1 MLPSTKVL
9 EIWIM
14 ETKNIYDFL
23 HLLSIIKIWPYMD
36 FGGKLAFVR
45 MWHKT
50 HSFSSFFYQGE
61 WKKARFDRPNK
72 HVKDTPFICLF
83 YLIRL

>member
-1 MLPSTKVL
+1 
-9 EIWIM
+9 
-14 ETKNIYDFL
+14 
-23 HLLSIIKIWPYMD
+23 MD